1 MNVPLLIISYFSV
14 YIFLFLLYSFV
25 RKKFSINATSFL
37 FLLYAFSGV
46 CSYIFYLFSNGV
58 NRNYSNITT
67 TPFIYLVLCII
78 ISLLPIYRYD
88 NFSPQIVISKRQFA
102 IIDSLSYVLV
112 FCCVLPLIETIVYLP
127 NAFSS
132 DTFIGEMY
140 DKRLMGIHVQ
150 DYLSW
155 ISRKFYYVIMLC
167 SLLLPVCLFVQLK
180 KKAVNTKLVIGLV
193 FSVIL
198 DALHNMI
205 NGGRSSFMQN
215 LLYIIIV
222 YFLFKNQIS
231 NNNRNKIR
239 IGGLIA
245 MSVSALAMMVVTIS
259 RYINDNSGIY
269 DNSFIWLTLYAGEG
283 PLNFNNDLWYVDK
296 TVGGYKTCGLIIG
309 VLSGHFVTVK
319 DLWELGDK
327 LGVAGNIFYTWI
339 GTLCMDW
346 GKLSTFIIV
355 LLSSFSVFSF
365 IVKRRKMTIVSFILM
380 CLWARILVLGPIF
393 YTYSTIESQY
403 CLLVCFLFCLLLN
416 SKIANR

>member
-1 MNVPLLIISYFSV
+1 M
-14 YIFLFLLYSFV
+14 
-25 RKKFSINATSFL
+25 
-37 FLLYAFSGV
+37 
-46 CSYIFYLFSNGV
+46 FSNGV
-58 NRNYSNITT
+58 NRNYSNITA

-88 NFSPQIVISKRQFA
+88 NFSPQIVISKRQFE
-102 IIDSLSYVLV
+102 IINSLSYVLV

-140 DKRLMGIHVQ
+140 DKRLMGIAVQ

-231 NNNRNKIR
+231 DNNRNKIR

-245 MSVSALAMMVVTIS
+245 MSICALAMMVVTIS
-259 RYINDNSGIY
+259 RFINDNNGIY
-269 DNSFIWLTLYAGEG
+269 DNAFIWLTLYAGEG

-309 VLSGHFVTVK
+309 VLSGHFVTVRE
-319 DLWELGDK
+319 LWQLGDK

-393 YTYSTIESQY
+393 YTYATIESQY

-416 SKIANR
+416 LKIANR

>member
-88 NFSPQIVISKRQFA
+88 NFSPQIVISKRQFE

-140 DKRLMGIHVQ
+140 DKRLMGIDVQ

-205 NGGRSSFMQN
+205 NGGRSRFMQN

-259 RYINDNSGIY
+259 RFINDNSGIY

-296 TVGGYKTCGLIIG
+296 TVGGYNTCGLIIG
-309 VLSGHFVTVK
+309 VLSGHFVTVRE
-319 DLWELGDK
+319 LWQLGDK

-380 CLWARILVLGPIF
+380 CLGARILVLGPIF
-393 YTYSTIESQY
+393 YTYATIESQY

-416 SKIANR
+416 SRIANR

>member
-14 YIFLFLLYSFV
+14 YIFLFLLYRFV

-58 NRNYSNITT
+58 NRNYSNITA

-88 NFSPQIVISKRQFA
+88 NFSPQIVISKRQFE
-102 IIDSLSYVLV
+102 IINSLSYVLV

-140 DKRLMGIHVQ
+140 DKRLMGIAVQ

-231 NNNRNKIR
+231 DNNRNKIR

-245 MSVSALAMMVVTIS
+245 MSICALAMMVVTIS
-259 RYINDNSGIY
+259 RFINDNNGIY
-269 DNSFIWLTLYAGEG
+269 DNAFIWLTLYAGEG

-309 VLSGHFVTVK
+309 VLSGHFVTVRE
-319 DLWELGDK
+319 LWQLGDK

-393 YTYSTIESQY
+393 YTYATIESQY

-416 SKIANR
+416 LKIANR